1 MNFVSLSPFFFFSSL
16 SCWSRFDQLVCVRP
30 HFELGRAFFFSSLR
44 FVFCSFH
51 PFVEFRPGTRQL
63 FATSFI
69 IVSYFFFYRLEKDGN
84 MYTQES
90 RKKNHTKISCV
101 FFFFIYLFCPT
112 SKKLPGLLVK
122 RNKR

>member
-1 MNFVSLSPFFFFSSL
+1 MNFVSLSPFFFPSL
-16 SCWSRFDQLVCVRP
+16 LLVTVRPAGVRQTTFRTWSRF
-30 HFELGRAFFFSSLR
+30 FFFSSLR

-51 PFVEFRPGTRQL
+51 PFLEFRLGTRQL

-69 IVSYFFFYRLEKDGN
+69 IVSYFFFFLPSGERRKHVHSREQEK
-84 MYTQES
+84 ES
-90 RKKNHTKISCV
+90 HKNQLR
-101 FFFFIYLFCPT
+101 FFLFIYLFCPT